1 MWRRSAT
8 WLFTAAFLLSAV
20 ADLPAQETTP
30 KLALKITSVY
40 PLAAAKGT
48 VSEIEIQGENL
59 DGVSAVWF
67 GSQGI
72 QGQVKK
78 VEPIKLLKITPD
90 SQLLVEREE
99 VSGHRVV
106 VELGIDSPAKVGRH
120 SLRLV
125 SPRGLSSAHPF
136 VVTGSQV
143 VREGETAHSTP
154 ESPQELKIPVLVSGK
169 IWGKGEVDYYSFD
182 ALAGQ
187 EIEFQAV
194 SNVVATRGNV
204 DAVQLTLYEPT
215 GSWFDPKRPTRLAF
229 SEYARLRYKFSKGG
243 RYLLLVGTFAG
254 ISGPDMVYVLRI
266 APAGSSTASNQPA
279 GLPELHESRIDALR
293 QPFVRKLERNRVE
306 ALLGRS
312 VAAPQPEKDTPKSAP
327 SAAEGELDLSQPVLL
342 EGSIDRPRKVDS
354 YKLRAKAGQRL
365 AFELET
371 PEASLPQFTP
381 RLELVDANG
390 QDVCSNIWR
399 RVGGDNN
406 HLMKTL
412 QAKTIY
418 TFERDGEYT
427 VRIRN
432 LVSRQADPSFQYRL
446 LIRPQVPHVGKI
458 KVEQDSINVVPGKAG
473 KLTVTVEQEEGYSG
487 EVALSLEG
495 LPPGLRAFTGA
506 ETPPARGGLLDEGR
520 KEQYV
525 PKTQK
530 VVILVLGSSDAAA
543 TAMPQMV
550 RLVARPVV
558 EGRVGAPLLVQEI
571 PVSVSKPD
579 ATDATELA
587 RKGT

>member
-1 MWRRSAT
+1 MWRGSAT
-8 WLFTAAFLLSAV
+8 WLFTAALLLSAV
-20 ADLPAQETTP
+20 AGLPAQETAP
-30 KLALKITSVY
+30 KSAPKITSVY

-48 VSEIEIQGENL
+48 VSEVEIQGENL

-72 QGQVKK
+72 QGQVKT

-106 VELGIDSPAKVGRH
+106 VELEIDSSAKVGRH
-120 SLRLV
+120 SLRVV

-136 VVTGSQV
+136 VVTGSPV

-154 ESPQELKIPVLVSGK
+154 ENSQELKIPVLVSGK

-229 SEYARLRYKFSKGG
+229 SEYAGLRYKFSKGG
-243 RYLLLVGTFAG
+243 RYLLLLGTFAG

-381 RLELVDANG
+381 RLEVVDANG

-412 QAKTIY
+412 QAKTI
-418 TFERDGEYT
+418 
-427 VRIRN
+427 
-432 LVSRQADPSFQYRL
+432 
-446 LIRPQVPHVGKI
+446 
-458 KVEQDSINVVPGKAG
+458 
-473 KLTVTVEQEEGYSG
+473 
-487 EVALSLEG
+487 
-495 LPPGLRAFTGA
+495 
-506 ETPPARGGLLDEGR
+506 
-520 KEQYV
+520 
-525 PKTQK
+525 
-530 VVILVLGSSDAAA
+530 
-543 TAMPQMV
+543 
-550 RLVARPVV
+550 
-558 EGRVGAPLLVQEI
+558 
-571 PVSVSKPD
+571 
-579 ATDATELA
+579 
-587 RKGT
+587 

>member
-1 MWRRSAT
+1 MWRGSAT

-20 ADLPAQETTP
+20 AGLPAEETTP
-30 KLALKITSVY
+30 KSGLKITSVY

-72 QGQVKK
+72 QGQVKT

-90 SQLLVEREE
+90 SQLLMEREE

-106 VELGIDSPAKVGRH
+106 VELQIDSSAKVGRY

-136 VVTGSQV
+136 VVTGSPV
-143 VREGETAHSTP
+143 VREGETAHDTP
-154 ESPQELKIPVLVSGK
+154 ENSQQLKIPVLASGK
-169 IWGKGEVDYYSFD
+169 IWEKGEVDYYSFD
-182 ALAGQ
+182 VLPAQ

-194 SNVVATRGNV
+194 SNVAAKGSNF

-215 GSWFDPKRPTRLAF
+215 GSWFDPKRPTRLGF
-229 SEYARLRYKFSKGG
+229 SQDARLRHKFSKGG

-266 APAGSSTASNQPA
+266 APAGSSTTPNQSA
-279 GLPELHESRIDALR
+279 ELPKLHESAIELLR
-293 QPFVRKLERNRVE
+293 QPFVRKLEPNRVE

-312 VAAPQPEKDTPKSAP
+312 VAVPQPEKDTPNSAP
-327 SAAEGELDLSQPVLL
+327 SAAEGELNLSQPVLL
-342 EGSIDRPRKVDS
+342 EGVIDRPGKVDS
-354 YKLRAKAGQRL
+354 YKLKLKTGQRL

-381 RLELVDANG
+381 RLEVVDANG
-390 QDVCSNIWR
+390 QEMCKNIWR
-399 RVGGDNN
+399 RVGADNN
-406 HLMKTL
+406 YWMKTL

-458 KVEQDSINVVPGKAG
+458 KVEQDSLNVVPGKAG

-495 LPPGLRAFTGA
+495 LPPGVRAFTGA
-506 ETPPARGGLLDEGR
+506 ETPPPRGGVLDEGR
-520 KEQYV
+520 KEQFV
-525 PKTQK
+525 PKNQK
-530 VVILVLGSSDAAA
+530 VVILVLGSPDAAA

-579 ATDATELA
+579 AAGAAKLA